1 MINFILN
8 SDDLI
13 YRDIS
18 DNIEI
23 IETHDPKIIE
33 YCIEMFNVDIKW
45 DYMFDIDEAQ
55 NRILN
60 GHKLFVAY
68 YQKIIYGYCWLNDN
82 IIYNVFSKQHTGKRN
97 YGATDMIYLVI
108 KNHTNGPVKSFV
120 DEWNEKSINV
130 FKKLGFNLNL

>member
-8 SDDLI
+8 PNNLI

-18 DNIEI
+18 EDIEI
-23 IETHDPKIIE
+23 VETHDPEIIKH
-33 YCIEMFNVDIKW
+33 CIKMFNNEISW
-45 DYMFDIDEAQ
+45 DKMFNLDEAQ

-60 GHKLFVAY
+60 GHKFFVAN
-68 YQKIIYGYCWLNDN
+68 YQKMIYGYCWLDDDV
-82 IIYNVFSKQHTGKRN
+82 IYNVFSKHHIGERN

-108 KNHTNGPVKSFV
+108 KHHTNGPVKSFV
-120 DEWNEKSINV
+120 DEWNEKSIRV

>member
-23 IETHDPKIIE
+23 VETQESHIIKH
-33 YCIEMFNVDIKW
+33 CIEMFNNEINW
-45 DYMFDIDEAQ
+45 DGMFDIGEAQ
-55 NRILN
+55 SRILN
-60 GHKLFVAY
+60 GHKFFVVY

-82 IIYNVFSKQHTGKRN
+82 TIYNVFSKQHIGKRN
-97 YGATDMIYLVI
+97 YGATDMIYVVI
-108 KNHTNGPVKSFV
+108 KNYTNGPVKSFV
-120 DEWNEKSINV
+120 DEWNKKSINV

>member
-18 DNIEI
+18 DKIEI
-23 IETHDPKIIE
+23 VETHDPQTIE
-33 YCIEMFNVDIKW
+33 YCINMFNNEINW
-45 DYMFDIDEAQ
+45 DGMFDIGEAQ

-68 YQKIIYGYCWLNDN
+68 YQKIIYGYCWLNND
-82 IIYNVFSKQHTGKRN
+82 ILYNVFSKQYIGNRN
-97 YGATDMIYLVI
+97 YGATDMIYVVI
-108 KNHTNGPVKSFV
+108 KNYTNGPVKSFV

-130 FKKLGFNLNL
+130 FKKLA